1 MKSWLTEAGAPLE
14 AVHSM
19 AMDGMLSNAQMTA
32 LAATTGEAFDKLF
45 LNGMIAHHKGAITMA
60 KLVVN
65 SSNAEAA
72 ELAQTMI
79 DSQTKQIELMESLL
93 AK

>member
-1 MKSWLTEAGAPLE
+1 
-14 AVHSM
+14 
-19 AMDGMLSNAQMTA
+19 
-32 LAATTGEAFDKLF
+32 
-45 LNGMIAHHKGAITMA
+45 MA